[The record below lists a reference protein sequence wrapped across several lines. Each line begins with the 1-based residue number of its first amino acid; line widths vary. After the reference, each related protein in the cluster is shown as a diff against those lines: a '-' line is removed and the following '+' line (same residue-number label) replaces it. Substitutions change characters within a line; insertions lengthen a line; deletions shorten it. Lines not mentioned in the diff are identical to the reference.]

1 MNDSFAIRK
10 REDLAKLK
18 TLRGRL
24 PQDML
29 EITGVKGDPPRE
41 LSLRI
46 RLPTAKNASYP
57 RERQD
62 VNDVTFQF
70 PERYPFQEPAVMFTT
85 PIWNPNVYAS
95 GKYCFGG
102 WKVTENLELFVIR
115 LMKVITL
122 DPSIVNPR
130 SAANAEAAR
139 WFLEAI
145 QRYPKLFPTES
156 LAEVISAAE
165 RPKMIWRN
173 IK

>member
-18 TLRGRL
+18 TLQGRL
-24 PQDML
+24 PQGML
-29 EITGVKGDPPRE
+29 EITAIKGDPPHE

-46 RLPTAKNASYP
+46 RLATARNASYP

-62 VNDVTFQF
+62 VNYVTFQF
-70 PERYPFQEPAVMFTT
+70 PERYPFQEPTVMFRT
-85 PIWNPNVYAS
+85 PIWNPNVYPS

-122 DPSIVNPR
+122 DPAIVNPR

-139 WFLEAI
+139 WFLETI
-145 QRYPKLFPTES
+145 HHSPKLFPTALVE
-156 LAEVISAAE
+156 EVIRAAE
-165 RPKMIWRN
+165 RPKIIWHN